1 MSSASVIELE
11 SAFARDE
18 NLRAKLAEATTAED
32 VVRIAGDSGFSI
44 TLDDVSRARG
54 ELSEADLDAV
64 AGGASVASLRS
75 VASGSL
81 TNSGGW
87 CTYGC
92 SMSFEE

>member
-1 MSSASVIELE
+1 MSSASVIDLE
-11 SAFARDE
+11 TAFARDE
-18 NLRAKLAEATTAED
+18 SLRAKLAEAATAED
-32 VVRIAGDSGFSI
+32 VVRIAGESGFTI

-64 AGGASVASLRS
+64 AGGAASGNLRS

-81 TNSGGW
+81 SNSGGW

-92 SMSFEE
+92 SISFEE